1 MIVLIPDGIYSLSAP
16 DEVGSI
22 LGDVAGAVRGG
33 AISEDPAGASFC
45 GERAVESGRTD
56 VRGAD
61 RSVTEW
67 HFKNRL
73 ILYRK
78 CS

>member
-33 AISEDPAGASFC
+33 AISEDLAGASFC

-56 VRGAD
+56 VRGRAFD
-61 RSVTEW
+61 ER
-67 HFKNRL
+67 NRQT
-73 ILYRK
+73 
-78 CS
+78 